1 MRSKTPLVLMEQLV
15 MVLVFAMA
23 AAICLQV
30 FSLSDRLS
38 KENEAKAEA
47 ALLAQNTA
55 EELKSSY
62 GEALLDWEEADGIYY
77 MEEEG
82 YRVQVQAE
90 ETEISGLRKVELQVW
105 QEEEV
110 LFEIPVAWQE
120 VKGDA

>member
-30 FSLSDRLS
+30 FGLSDRLS
-38 KENEAKAEA
+38 KENEARAEA

-55 EELKSSY
+55 EELKASY
-62 GEALLDWEEADGIYY
+62 GEVLLDWEEADGIYY

-82 YRVQVQAE
+82 YRVQVQAA
-90 ETEISGLRKVELQVW
+90 ETEISGLRKVELQVL